1 MVFFSIMSA
10 FAAFPRPW
18 NTLERGN
25 TRAAASAERVGQRS
39 SRYAVL
45 NRPAAARA
53 EVQSRDTAGD
63 DAVYKM
69 CSAVLTRLDELIG
82 GSQSEKHTAQGTR
95 QVRSN
100 KWDRTGKSHNFMLSS
115 PPPTAASHHGPLPVI
130 AVLSTPARHPLTF
143 HPICQPSCQSEAM
156 SATSDA
162 VEFPANAGTLEYA
175 RSQDAQDPLRHLRE
189 HFIFPTVAS
198 LKKKALD
205 GKIPAYPPNHK
216 SPSPQPS
223 AQENGTGSA
232 EAEAGSGS
240 DETTP
245 AVYFCGN
252 SLGLQPK
259 AVREH
264 LNAQLETWASVGVHG
279 HFTAMEE
286 SPLGGSWQDMAA
298 DLATKS
304 VPIVGA
310 AGADEIAIMNT
321 LTANLH
327 FMMAS
332 FYRPTAT
339 RHKIIAE
346 WKPFPSDTYAI
357 ASQIEWHGL
366 DPAKSLVELHPNE
379 NFYISTEQILRTI
392 DEHADS
398 TALLLLPGIQYWSGQ
413 LFDMERITAH
423 ARAKGIT
430 VGWDLAH
437 AAGNVP
443 LRLHDWGVDFAVWCT
458 YKYLNAGPG
467 AIAGAFV
474 HRRHG
479 EVTRAQGQGAQY
491 HPRLAGWY
499 GGDKSVRFDMAK
511 EFVPTPGAQG
521 WIVSNPS
528 AIDLAALGGALS
540 VFSRTTMAELRA
552 KSLRLTAYAEHLLGR
567 VVADEALA
575 RGDGREPAFRIIT
588 PANREE
594 RGAQLSV
601 LLREGLLD
609 TVIEKLGE
617 AGVVLDKRKPNV
629 IRVAPVPM
637 YNTFEDV
644 WRCVN
649 AIRSAVMA

>member
-1 MVFFSIMSA
+1 
-10 FAAFPRPW
+10 
-18 NTLERGN
+18 
-25 TRAAASAERVGQRS
+25 
-39 SRYAVL
+39 
-45 NRPAAARA
+45 
-53 EVQSRDTAGD
+53 
-63 DAVYKM
+63 
-69 CSAVLTRLDELIG
+69 
-82 GSQSEKHTAQGTR
+82 
-95 QVRSN
+95 
-100 KWDRTGKSHNFMLSS
+100 
-115 PPPTAASHHGPLPVI
+115 
-130 AVLSTPARHPLTF
+130 
-143 HPICQPSCQSEAM
+143 M

-205 GKIPAYPPNHK
+205 GKIPGEWIDRRAYPPNHK